1 MDHRPWLYLVV
12 LSIIA
17 LLIISAAFLTRTFLP
32 AALISIFLAYLL
44 FPLHRYVSGLT
55 GRKHISA
62 LICTVILL
70 LVIVPILSIAVQSL
84 VQISS
89 IGQPQNVQ
97 LLASDLSARVFDQA
111 HNMLPDRIV
120 DAFNATAEPAGRQ
133 SSSLSGFAKIFIEQ
147 QIASVLALPLSQILS
162 LLESGAMRLIAGLP
176 VYLAYALLVLIFTYY
191 FLSDGSNAL
200 RRLAEVLPEKD
211 LILQYLQELDAVY
224 IDLFRGRLF
233 IYLFIGIVGAIG
245 FYYMGIPLAPLWGI
259 VLATSALLPI
269 VGPGLVS
276 LALALYLMSQ
286 GDIHGFYVLAFAM
299 IFLLFVP
306 YALVRPQV
314 TAGADPVHPLLGFT
328 AFVAPMMVVGLSGLI
343 LGPIIFGALFA
354 IYRTRRISRDLES
367 SAPE

>member
-17 LLIISAAFLTRTFLP
+17 LLIISAALLARTFLP
-32 AALISIFLAYLL
+32 AALVSVFLAYVL
-44 FPLHRYVSGLT
+44 FPLHRYISGLI

-70 LVIVPILSIAVQSL
+70 LVIVPILSVAVQSL
-84 VQISS
+84 IQLSS
-89 IGQPQNVQ
+89 LGQPQNIQ

-111 HNMLPDRIV
+111 LNMLPDRIEGV
-120 DAFNATAEPAGRQ
+120 FNATAEPAGQ
-133 SSSLSGFAKIFIEQ
+133 PPSALPGFVKIFIEQ
-147 QIASVLALPLSQILS
+147 RIAGLLALPLSQILS
-162 LLESGAMRLIAGLP
+162 LLESGALKLIAGLP
-176 VYLAYALLVLIFTYY
+176 VYLAYVLLVLIFTYY

-200 RRLAEVLPEKD
+200 RRLGEVLPEKD
-211 LILQYLQELDAVY
+211 LILQYLQELNAIY

-233 IYLFIGIVGAIG
+233 IYLFIGTVGAIG

-259 VLATSALLPI
+259 VLAISAILPI

-276 LALALYLMSQ
+276 LALALFLLSQ
-286 GDIHGFYVLAFAM
+286 GDIHGFYILAFAM

-314 TAGADPVHPLLGFT
+314 TAGSDPVHPLLGFT
-328 AFVAPMMVVGLSGLI
+328 AFVAPIMVVGLSGII
-343 LGPIIFGALFA
+343 LGPIVFGALYA
-354 IYRTRRISRDLES
+354 IYRTRRLSRNLES